1 MFVLSSLLQYAL
13 FWLYHRFGHPWQ
25 LILQEALKIQPEK
38 ISNEEEADS
47 NDQNDM
53 VQVVPVAEIDNNS
66 DVVIDNEENEIEVEI
81 EIEQLDE
88 ENIEMESSTYDLQNS
103 F

>member
-1 MFVLSSLLQYAL
+1 M
-13 FWLYHRFGHPWQ
+13 FWLYHRFGHPWR
-25 LILQEALKIQPEK
+25 LILQEALKMQPEK

-53 VQVVPVAEIDNNS
+53 VQVVPVAEMGNNS

-81 EIEQLDE
+81 EIEQSDE
-88 ENIEMESSTYDLQNS
+88 ENNEVESSTYDLQNS